1 MKCENCKYLV
11 EMSGWFTCN
20 VCDVTHRINPSSCT
34 IVSDDDVKHMSI
46 CYNCQY
52 WLGGGDWGLSCAK
65 NYYHCSTNGFDE
77 ACDRFEK
84 NTKVSDEC
92 CG

>member
-11 EMSGWFTCN
+11 EIHGRFAYS
-20 VCDVTHRINPSSCT
+20 VCDVTNRINPVSCN
-34 IVSDDDVKHMSI
+34 IVSDDNVKHMNI

-65 NYYHCSTNGFDE
+65 NYYNYSTNGFDE
-77 ACDRFEK
+77 ACDQFEK